1 MSTTL
6 SSLVR
11 KQILDGGP
19 DIAGPDIASE
29 RDWLSQMD
37 YDEACERYVDGAL
50 DSMSNVELL
59 ERISSALEE
68 LNKPHD
74 RRVWI

>member
-11 KQILDGGP
+11 KQILDG
-19 DIAGPDIASE
+19 GPDIASE